1 MARRSS
7 PFRVELADERI
18 RWFKRG
24 FFRRWKQLAE
34 LPVAEIRRIDVEVV
48 DALTYD
54 SVFLA
59 FTGSERTIR
68 VEEDDEGFDALAA
81 WMDGQYE
88 LLDPDWRE
96 TVDAY
101 ICANP
106 LKGMCATLWLA
117 AGTEV

>member
-1 MARRSS
+1 MTRRSP
-7 PFRVELADERI
+7 PFRVELSDERI
-18 RWFKRG
+18 KRFKRG
-24 FFRRWKQLAE
+24 FFRRWKQIAE

-48 DALTYD
+48 DAFTYD
-54 SVFLA
+54 AVFLA
-59 FTGSERTIR
+59 FTGPELTIQ

-81 WMDGQYE
+81 WMEDRYE

-96 TVDAY
+96 AVTEY

-106 LKGMCATLWLA
+106 LTGMCATLWLA

>member
-1 MARRSS
+1 MGRRAS

-24 FFRRWKQLAE
+24 FFRRWKPLAE
-34 LPVAEIRRIDVEVV
+34 LPVAEIRQIDVEVV

-117 AGTEV
+117 AGTKA

>member
-7 PFRVELADERI
+7 PFRLELSDERI
-18 RWFKRG
+18 KKFKRG
-24 FFRRWKQLAE
+24 FFRRWKQIAE

-48 DALTYD
+48 DAHTDD

-68 VEEDDEGFDALAA
+68 VEEDDEGFDVLAA
-81 WMDGQYE
+81 WMDGQYD
-88 LLDPDWRE
+88 LLDPEWRE

-106 LKGMCATLWLA
+106 LKGMFATLWLDE
-117 AGTEV
+117 GTEV